1 MTLCSK
7 VSSRKMKLLVR
18 DSLQLFT
25 LILISLNLITI
36 SVSAQTNQQNNRN
49 QNNWPPAGPQPP
61 VPAQLPP
68 SRDRNLVDQGP
79 LPPQPQH
86 AAGSLVANIN
96 CNKIKGHV
104 TLTPNVQGS
113 SGTTVKTQITAGPPG
128 EVYQWSIHQFPVKP
142 GAAMCSCSPL
152 ILGSKLIDL
161 SEMHGNLPSDQEF
174 SVQSSLPLFGFDSP
188 VGHSLLLR
196 GMKTGMV
203 ACATFLP
210 TR

>member
-1 MTLCSK
+1 MPHQ
-7 VSSRKMKLLVR
+7 SRAEL
-18 DSLQLFT
+18 
-25 LILISLNLITI
+25 LILGRKCSQAIVVITLLFALCCR
-36 SVSAQTNQQNNRN
+36 AQSPPWPSSQTQPAPLVAASPPINRN
-49 QNNWPPAGPQPP
+49 LPGGGPQ
-61 VPAQLPP
+61 QQQQQQQHQPP
-68 SRDRNLVDQGP
+68 S
-79 LPPQPQH
+79 
-86 AAGSLVANIN
+86 GSLVANIN

-104 TLTPNVQGS
+104 TLTPNVNGQG
-113 SGTTVKTQITAGPPG
+113 GTTVKTQISAGPPG

-161 SEMHGNLPSDQEF
+161 SEMHGNLPTDQEF
-174 SVQSSLPLFGFDSP
+174 NVQSSLNLFGFDSP

>member
-1 MTLCSK
+1 MSIL
-7 VSSRKMKLLVR
+7 KLIA
-18 DSLQLFT
+18 
-25 LILISLNLITI
+25 ILIVLVAASK
-36 SVSAQTNQQNNRN
+36 SVLAQQQNNQN
-49 QNNWPPAGPQPP
+49 SNNNWPPNGAPQPL
-61 VPAQLPP
+61 VPATLPS
-68 SRDRNLVDQGP
+68 SRQGAP
-79 LPPQPQH
+79 VSGQQQQQQPQL

-104 TLTPNVQGS
+104 TLTPSNAQSSPGS
-113 SGTTVKTQITAGPPG
+113 SATIKTQIISGPPG

-152 ILGSKLIDL
+152 ILGSKLVDL

-174 SVQSSLPLFGFDSP
+174 SVQSSLQLFGFDSP